1 MESVHRPGKDHV
13 NADGLSRIPD
23 PLVQCNYYSYGCDV
37 QDLPCGGCK
46 YCVRANEQWDR
57 VHEEVDDI
65 VPLAVR
71 HISQDESDTEP
82 HEDVTWVEK
91 YTTQDLRKMQLEDDT
106 TAQIIRWLE
115 DDHKQSQAE
124 LALASP
130 AIKYFWL
137 LRRQLIVLSGVVYYQ
152 RVEQQTGC
160 AGNRGGRVLVAPEPL
175 QRIILEHCHDKP
187 GAGHMGMNKTT
198 QRVKR
203 YAIWYK
209 MLDSC
214 VVYVRSC

>member
-1 MESVHRPGKDHV
+1 MGFKNIEGQLARWIEELAVYNMEIVHRPGKDHV

-57 VHEEVDDI
+57 FHEEVDDI
-65 VPLAVR
+65 VPLAVW

-115 DDHKQSQAE
+115 DDHRPSQAE

-137 LRRQLIVLSGVVYYQ
+137 LRRQLIVLSVWFIIRGSNNKQ
-152 RVEQQTGC
+152 AALAIEVEGYWW
-160 AGNRGGRVLVAPEPL
+160 L
-175 QRIILEHCHDKP
+175 QNHCRESSWSIVMINLE
-187 GAGHMGMNKTT
+187 
-198 QRVKR
+198 
-203 YAIWYK
+203 
-209 MLDSC
+209 LDTWG
-214 VVYVRSC
+214 